1 MMAQAGPSY
10 GSDSDSMAQVAG
22 GSATARTASAIDVE
36 RVRRDITAGGSIVVR
51 GAVSPHTSG
60 QAVALQAYRKS
71 GWRTIEEDTTGA
83 KGRYVLR
90 WRPKGVGSTKMR
102 LAFAGT
108 ATHTSASRRIGYAN
122 VYRSAMASWYGPG
135 LYGNKLGCGGRLSPG
150 TVGVAHKR
158 LPCGSRVVLRYKG
171 RTVRARVIDRGPY
184 VGGREFDLTAATK
197 SKLRFGS
204 TGRIQVATL

>member
-1 MMAQAGPSY
+1 MIAQAGPPS
-10 GSDSDSMAQVAG
+10 GSNPDSMAQAAG
-22 GSATARTASAIDVE
+22 GSAKARAASAIDVE
-36 RVRRDITAGGSIVVR
+36 KVRRNITAGGSIVVR
-51 GAVSPHTSG
+51 GAMSPHSSG
-60 QAVALQAYRKS
+60 HPVALQVFRKRS
-71 GWRTIEEDTTGA
+71 WHTIDEDTTGA
-83 KGRYVLR
+83 KGKYVLR
-90 WRPKGVGSTKMR
+90 WRPKGIGSTKMR

-108 ATHTSASRRIGYAN
+108 ATQTPASRRIGYAN

-158 LPCGSRVVLRYKG
+158 LPCGSKVVLRYKG

-204 TGRIQVATL
+204 TGRIQVATG